1 LSAEPTGVPQAEPD
15 SRSDPLRGIERWFIR
30 RGLPMFVEDYSAGR
44 DVWTRALP
52 ALATLFVLSLAGV
65 TIRADD
71 PLGTAFT
78 VGVVVAFAVGYVVW
92 NHRRGRRPWALPDRV
107 TRTWLAVFVVVP
119 AAMAFAFDRTV
130 EGFVQAFLG
139 PLALLAVVY
148 VTTRYAL
155 VALTAWALR
164 WTFGQ
169 LGDVVQLVT
178 RVLPLMLLVVTFLY
192 LSPGLWQAMGSSD
205 WPTVAGALLV
215 LTAVGV
221 LFILTR
227 ARRELARVDQ
237 TTDHEGVLA
246 ATAGTP
252 IEAAAGGL
260 PDLDL
265 VVPMASRQRV
275 NMLLVMVVAQLVQV
289 SLIGLVVWAFF
300 VIFGFTAIRL
310 PVQTLWLSGLADPGV
325 IGPEIEGHAVTGA
338 SMRVAAFLGGFAAF
352 YATVYAA
359 SDRLYRKHFAE
370 RITLDLERALAVRRA
385 YLSARRVR
393 GLPAPVPVEPEAA
406 GL

>member
-1 LSAEPTGVPQAEPD
+1 VSTHEPEATGTP
-15 SRSDPLRGIERWFIR
+15 DPLRSTERWFIR

-52 ALATLFVLSLAGV
+52 ALATLFVLALLGIS
-65 TIRADD
+65 IRADD
-71 PLGTAFT
+71 TLGTIIS
-78 VGVVVAFAVGYVVW
+78 VSVVVGFAIGYVVW
-92 NHRRGRRPWALPDRV
+92 NRRRGARPWALPDHV
-107 TRTWLAVFVVVP
+107 TPTWLAVFVLVP
-119 AAMAFAFDRTV
+119 ASLTFAFDRSV
-130 EGFVQAFLG
+130 EGLMQAVVG
-139 PLALLAVVY
+139 PVVLLAIVY
-148 VTTRYAL
+148 VVSRYAL
-155 VALTAWALR
+155 VALTGWALR

-192 LSPGLWQAMGSSD
+192 LSPGVWQAMGSSTG
-205 WPTVAGALLV
+205 WTVAAALLV
-215 LTAVGV
+215 LAIVGV

-227 ARRELARVDQ
+227 ATRELAKVDQ
-237 TTDHEGVLA
+237 VTDRAGVLT

-252 IEAAAGGL
+252 LDRAVEDL

-265 VVPMASRQRV
+265 VVPMATRQRA

-289 SLIGLVVWAFF
+289 SLIGFVVWMFF
-300 VIFGFTAIRL
+300 VIFGFAAIRL
-310 PVQTLWLSGLADPGV
+310 PVQTLWLAGLSDPGI
-325 IGPEIEGHAVTGA
+325 IGPVVDGHAVTHA

-352 YATVYAA
+352 YATVYSAT
-359 SDRLYRKHFAE
+359 DRLYRKHFAE

-393 GLPAPVPVEPEAA
+393 GLTAPVPVEPEAE

>member
-1 LSAEPTGVPQAEPD
+1 MAADAPVGDESAD
-15 SRSDPLRGIERWFIR
+15 HLRLIERWFIR

-52 ALATLFVLSLAGV
+52 ALATLFGLALVGV
-65 TIRADD
+65 SVRADD
-71 PLGTAFT
+71 VLGT
-78 VGVVVAFAVGYVVW
+78 VISVSVIVAFALGYVVW
-92 NHRRGRRPWALPDRV
+92 NRRRGARPWALPDRV
-107 TRTWLAVFVVVP
+107 TRTWLAVFVAVP
-119 AAMAFAFDRTV
+119 AALTFAFDRTIQ
-130 EGFVQAFLG
+130 GFAQAVLG
-139 PLALLAVVY
+139 PLVLLVVVY

-164 WTFGQ
+164 WTFAQ

-192 LSPGLWQAMGSSD
+192 LSPGVWQAMGSSTA
-205 WPTVAGALLV
+205 WTVAGALVV
-215 LTAVGV
+215 LAAVGI
-221 LFILTR
+221 LFVITR
-227 ARRELARVDQ
+227 ARRELAKVDQ
-237 TTDHEGVLA
+237 STGRDGVIA
-246 ATAGTP
+246 AAVGTP
-252 IEAAAGGL
+252 LEEVVEDL

-289 SLIGLVVWAFF
+289 TLIGLVVWAFF
-300 VIFGFTAIRL
+300 VVFGFVAIRL
-310 PVQTLWLSGLADPGV
+310 PVQTLWLSGLSDPDV
-325 IGPEIEGHAVTGA
+325 LGPVVDGHAVTHA

-352 YATVYAA
+352 YATIYYA

-370 RITLDLERALAVRRA
+370 RITLDLERGLALRRA

-393 GLPAPVPVEPEAA
+393 GLTAPVPVEPEAE

>member
-1 LSAEPTGVPQAEPD
+1 MSTREDLHAGD
-15 SRSDPLRGIERWFIR
+15 RLRATEKWFIR

-52 ALATLFVLSLAGV
+52 ALATLFVLALLGIS
-65 TIRADD
+65 IRADD
-71 PLGTAFT
+71 VLGTVISVA
-78 VGVVVAFAVGYVVW
+78 VVLLFAVGYVVW
-92 NHRRGRRPWALPDRV
+92 NRRRGAKPWALPDRV
-107 TRTWLAVFVVVP
+107 TPPWLAVFVLVP
-119 AAMAFAFDRTV
+119 ATLTFAFDRTF
-130 EGFVQAFLG
+130 EGFVQAVLG
-139 PLALLAVVY
+139 PVLALALIYVV
-148 VTTRYAL
+148 TRYAL
-155 VALTAWALR
+155 VTLTAWGLR

-169 LGDVVQLVT
+169 LSEVVALVT
-178 RVLPLMLLVVTFLY
+178 RVLPLMLLVLTFLY
-192 LSPGLWQAMGSSD
+192 LNAGVWQAMGSSD
-205 WPTVAGALLV
+205 ASTVAGALAV
-215 LTAVGV
+215 LAAVGI
-221 LFILTR
+221 LFVLTR
-227 ARRELARVDQ
+227 ARRELAKVDQ
-237 TTDHEGVLA
+237 TTGRDGVL
-246 ATAGTP
+246 TASVGTP
-252 IEAAAGGL
+252 IEAMVDDL

-265 VVPMASRQRV
+265 VVPLASRQRV
-275 NMLLVMVVAQLVQV
+275 NMLLVMAVAQLVQV

-300 VIFGFTAIRL
+300 VIFGFAAIRL

-325 IGPEIEGHAVTGA
+325 IGPVIDGHAVTSA

-393 GLPAPVPVEPEAA
+393 GLIAPVPVEPEAE